1 MLIINIIVQS
11 LLETT
16 MHLTKAG
23 YLIFTFLLTGLPHLS
38 IASGTMD
45 EDQARR
51 VSRADVVT
59 EKDRQRISI
68 TAGLLADYEIAGK
81 KMIANLDS
89 DTAKADD
96 VSVQANNLLSLSE
109 DIIKSAQFRLP
120 QCDEY
125 LAKTLTLKNSL
136 QEISH
141 DTLEKDYHHD
151 GALPKA
157 PGECYHT
164 KDLFV
169 HPATVIVL
177 TRDDPSLNA
186 ATKASINSE
195 IAEVLGHT
203 EIVRQLVI
211 Y

>member
-1 MLIINIIVQS
+1 MLIINKIIQS
-11 LLETT
+11 LSETT
-16 MHLTKAG
+16 MQLTKTG
-23 YLIFTFLLTGLPHLS
+23 YLICTLILSGLPHLS
-38 IASGTMD
+38 IASGTMNEHD
-45 EDQARR
+45 ARG
-51 VSRADVVT
+51 VSRVDVVS
-59 EKDRQRISI
+59 EEDRQRISI

-81 KMIANLDS
+81 KLIANLDS
-89 DTAKADD
+89 DTAKAVDIRN
-96 VSVQANNLLSLSE
+96 QANNLLSLSE

-125 LAKTLTLKNSL
+125 LAKTLTLKNNL

-151 GALPKA
+151 GALSKA

-177 TRDDPSLNA
+177 TRDDPSLSTE
-186 ATKASINSE
+186 TKASINSE